1 MGVFFNGL
9 GNVSFPKPLSEEEEI
24 RRIKEYKNG
33 SLEARNILIEHNLRL
48 VAHISKKY
56 ISAVKLSSADFD
68 DLVSIGTIGLIKGI
82 DSFNPEKN
90 VRVVTYVSR
99 CIENEILMYIRSTKK
114 SIGDIFLQ
122 DPVGHDFDGNEI
134 TVMDV
139 IRSEE
144 NPVPDEVGQR
154 IEMADIINK
163 MSDVLD
169 ERELLILKMRYGLY
183 SGEEITQREI
193 ADMLGISRSY
203 VSRIEKKAL
212 KKIND
217 AVKSGSKK

>member
-1 MGVFFNGL
+1 MGVFFNGI
-9 GNVSFPKPLSEEEEI
+9 GNISFPKPLSEEEEI

-144 NPVPDEVGQR
+144 NPVPDEVSQR
-154 IEMADIINK
+154 IEMADIIDK
-163 MSDVLD
+163 MKDVLN

-183 SGEEITQREI
+183 RGEEITQREI

>member
-1 MGVFFNGL
+1 MGVFFNGI

-154 IEMADIINK
+154 LEMADIINK

-183 SGEEITQREI
+183 RGEEITQREI
-193 ADMLGISRSY
+193 SDMLGISRSY

>member
-1 MGVFFNGL
+1 MGVFFNGI

-183 SGEEITQREI
+183 RGEEITQREI

-217 AVKSGSKK
+217 AIKSGSKK

>member
-1 MGVFFNGL
+1 MGIFFNGI

-24 RRIKEYKNG
+24 RCIKEYKNG

-56 ISAVKLSSADFD
+56 ISAVKLSSVDFD

-183 SGEEITQREI
+183 RGEEITQREI

>member
-1 MGVFFNGL
+1 MGVFFNGI

-24 RRIKEYKNG
+24 RCIKEYKNG

>member
-1 MGVFFNGL
+1 MGVFFNGI

-82 DSFNPEKN
+82 DSFNPKKN

>member
-1 MGVFFNGL
+1 MGVFFNGI

>member
-1 MGVFFNGL
+1 MGVFFNGI

-24 RRIKEYKNG
+24 RCIKEYKNG

-144 NPVPDEVGQR
+144 NPVPDEVGQK

>member
-1 MGVFFNGL
+1 MGVFFNGI

-144 NPVPDEVGQR
+144 NPVPDEVSQR
-154 IEMADIINK
+154 LEMTDIINK

-183 SGEEITQREI
+183 RGEEITQREI
-193 ADMLGISRSY
+193 SDMLGISRSY

>member
-1 MGVFFNGL
+1 MGIFFNGI

-24 RRIKEYKNG
+24 RCIKEYKNG

-183 SGEEITQREI
+183 RGEEITQREI
-193 ADMLGISRSY
+193 VDMLGISRSY

>member
-1 MGVFFNGL
+1 MGVFFNGI

-134 TVMDV
+134 TVMD
-139 IRSEE
+139 IIKSEE

-193 ADMLGISRSY
+193 SDMLGISRSY

>member
-1 MGVFFNGL
+1 MGVFFNGI

-122 DPVGHDFDGNEI
+122 DSVGHDFDGNEI

-183 SGEEITQREI
+183 RGEEITQREI

>member
-1 MGVFFNGL
+1 MGVFFNGI

-154 IEMADIINK
+154 LEMADIINK

>member
-1 MGVFFNGL
+1 M
-9 GNVSFPKPLSEEEEI
+9 
-24 RRIKEYKNG
+24 
-33 SLEARNILIEHNLRL
+33 
-48 VAHISKKY
+48 
-56 ISAVKLSSADFD
+56 SSADFD

>member
-1 MGVFFNGL
+1 MGVFFNGI

-24 RRIKEYKNG
+24 RCIKEYKNG
-33 SLEARNILIEHNLRL
+33 SFEARNILIEHNLRL

-56 ISAVKLSSADFD
+56 ISAVKLSSANFD

>member
-1 MGVFFNGL
+1 MGVFFNGI

-24 RRIKEYKNG
+24 CRIKEYKNG

>member
-1 MGVFFNGL
+1 MGVFFNGI

-82 DSFNPEKN
+82 DSFNPEKK

-154 IEMADIINK
+154 LEMADIINK